1 MLDEDERS
9 IRANTHLA
17 GDLILQQVKELGK
30 QREHFASLFDE
41 DKYNALLMTGDR
53 RMSYRAMQ
61 AALLI
66 TLYHEHP
73 MLTLPYSVLQALV
86 DIDEHFTVWR
96 YRHALM
102 VHRQLGSK
110 VGTGGSSG
118 YQYLRATAERHKIF
132 NDLTD
137 LPTYLIPRYM
147 VPELP
152 AEVARSLAFN
162 FDAGA
167 LVGVSHAANGSGTAA
182 AAAAAK
188 PAHCTGPAPGE
199 TVVPP
204 TAGELPA
211 VSGAGR
217 CPFAHMHGAGAALP
231 AGHPAGGAA
240 GDLISD
246 PRAAP
251 ASAAAAAVAPQ

>member
-41 DKYNALLMTGDR
+41 EKYNALLKTGDR

-137 LPTYLIPRYM
+137 LPT
-147 VPELP
+147 
-152 AEVARSLAFN
+152 
-162 FDAGA
+162 
-167 LVGVSHAANGSGTAA
+167 
-182 AAAAAK
+182 
-188 PAHCTGPAPGE
+188 
-199 TVVPP
+199 
-204 TAGELPA
+204 
-211 VSGAGR
+211 
-217 CPFAHMHGAGAALP
+217 
-231 AGHPAGGAA
+231 
-240 GDLISD
+240 
-246 PRAAP
+246 
-251 ASAAAAAVAPQ
+251 